1 MASLSYDSNKLP
13 LGKLSKEVISRGYQT
28 LKDIGEVIEQKPGYL
43 QKYLEFG
50 NTQINIL
57 NRLSNRYYTVIPHSF
72 GRNVP
77 PVIDNGQKLKKEI
90 ELIENLGD
98 MALTTKIMAETK
110 AVNTDGIHQL
120 DKQFDSLG
128 LTEAVPRMSYLF
140 HPFSRPVHVVAYYL
154 FFKLINPRP
163 SSRTSKHMSRR
174 PKAKL
179 TT

>member
-28 LKDIGEVIEQKPGYL
+28 LKDIGEVIDQKPGFL
-43 QKYLEFG
+43 QKFAEYG
-50 NTQINIL
+50 TNRTNIL

-110 AVNTDGIHQL
+110 AANTDSIHQL

-128 LTEAVPRMSYLF
+128 LNEAVPRMSPIYPCCQAGLA
-140 HPFSRPVHVVAYYL
+140 S
-154 FFKLINPRP
+154 LIANH
-163 SSRTSKHMSRR
+163 S
-174 PKAKL
+174 
-179 TT
+179 